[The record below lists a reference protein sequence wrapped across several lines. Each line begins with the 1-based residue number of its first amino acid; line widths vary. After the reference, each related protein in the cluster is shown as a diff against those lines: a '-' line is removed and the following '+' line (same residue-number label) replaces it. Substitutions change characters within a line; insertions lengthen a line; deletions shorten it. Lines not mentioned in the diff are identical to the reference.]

1 MGDERAFNPQGGL
14 RGRTNSAGDLATT
27 STSGGG
33 GAQAGTADWV
43 IFRRRTGVSPYRHSS
58 QQYTA
63 SRAPSEHVGAIMN
76 RVTSYLA
83 CRVQCAT
90 ERAIGSP
97 SEATRA
103 NNGHILAPCSDPNGR
118 SGPCWGDRSSPFLL
132 DRAGES
138 PQSPAHKMTFMG
150 SGRFRID
157 LGWLVCTSGGRIWG
171 DGGVSAWGRG
181 ERNSL
186 AGFVLTSHLG
196 AIRVA
201 SLR

>member
-1 MGDERAFNPQGGL
+1 
-14 RGRTNSAGDLATT
+14 
-27 STSGGG
+27 
-33 GAQAGTADWV
+33 
-43 IFRRRTGVSPYRHSS
+43 
-58 QQYTA
+58 
-63 SRAPSEHVGAIMN
+63 MN

-97 SEATRA
+97 SEAKRA
-103 NNGHILAPCSDPNGR
+103 KNGHIPAPCSDPNGR
-118 SGPCWGDRSSPFLL
+118 SGPCWRPFQPLFFPEW
-132 DRAGES
+132 RVS
-138 PQSPAHKMTFMG
+138 HHSHPPYKMTFMR
-150 SGRFRID
+150 SGRFRIH

>member
-1 MGDERAFNPQGGL
+1 MVVCGGRRRVVNQRAFNPQGGL

-33 GAQAGTADWV
+33 GVQAGTVDWV

-63 SRAPSEHVGAIMN
+63 SRAPSEHVGAIMS

-83 CRVQCAT
+83 CRVQCAI

-103 NNGHILAPCSDPNGR
+103 KNSHILAPCSDPNGR
-118 SGPCWGDRSSPFLL
+118 SGPCWATVPRGHITKFSLL
-132 DRAGES
+132 EN
-138 PQSPAHKMTFMG
+138 PEMT
-150 SGRFRID
+150 
-157 LGWLVCTSGGRIWG
+157 
-171 DGGVSAWGRG
+171 
-181 ERNSL
+181 
-186 AGFVLTSHLG
+186 
-196 AIRVA
+196 
-201 SLR
+201 

>member
-1 MGDERAFNPQGGL
+1 MPRSCSHRSRARTPVTHRNACREGRAGRMVVCGGRRRVVNQRAFNPQGGL

-33 GAQAGTADWV
+33 GVQAGTVDWV

-103 NNGHILAPCSDPNGR
+103 KNGHIPAPCSDPNGR
-118 SGPCWGDRSSPFLL
+118 SGPCLSPSSP
-132 DRAGES
+132 
-138 PQSPAHKMTFMG
+138 
-150 SGRFRID
+150 
-157 LGWLVCTSGGRIWG
+157 
-171 DGGVSAWGRG
+171 
-181 ERNSL
+181 
-186 AGFVLTSHLG
+186 
-196 AIRVA
+196 
-201 SLR
+201 